1 MFEEESTEDIKY
13 KKSTWFHFDEKT
25 KTEDELLKETAKAKE
40 HFDWISKN
48 SHKPYLVTLRDCE
61 EKELIG
67 ENSGRYTDA
76 VLNQWAIR
84 LLDNIDG
91 TPVEQKTLSKITENV
106 IDNNSYH
113 ACKIMYLID
122 QYRTVGLDSTIQGTT
137 ESKYL
142 FVHPGMSRIHALWFL
157 KAREEKIVVWDNV
170 GHFENKATLRF
181 DEWAEIFNVEGKTNF
196 YTNID
201 GNRMECHMQEDRPSI
216 AGSVE
221 LVRTM
226 FDRKLPVIFGN
237 PDDDVKQYVRTEGST
252 GVAIETKNDYTLKLA
267 DLTEILGLY
276 PVSCERIEKENFNIY
291 KI

>member
-1 MFEEESTEDIKY
+1 MFEEESTEEIKY
-13 KKSTWFHFDEKT
+13 KKSTWFHFHEKT
-25 KTEDELLKETAKAKE
+25 EEEISEEVAKAKE

-67 ENSGRYTDA
+67 EKSGRYTDA
-76 VLNQWAIR
+76 VLNQWATR

-91 TPVEQKTLSKITENV
+91 TPVEQKTLTKITDESE
-106 IDNNSYH
+106 IDNYSYH
-113 ACKIMYLID
+113 TCKIMYLVD
-122 QYRTVGLDSTIQGTT
+122 QYRTVGLDSTIQALT
-137 ESKYL
+137 ENKYI
-142 FVHPGMSRIHALWFL
+142 FVHPGMSRVHALWYL
-157 KAREEKIVVWDNV
+157 KAREEKIVLWDNV
-170 GHFENKATLRF
+170 GHFENKAPLRF
-181 DEWAEIFNVEGKTNF
+181 EEWVDIFTVEGKTNF
-196 YTNID
+196 YSNMD
-201 GNRMECHMQEDRPSI
+201 GKIMECHMQEDRPSI

-221 LVRTM
+221 LIRTM
-226 FDRKLPVIFGN
+226 FDRKLPVIIGN

-276 PVSCERIEKENFNIY
+276 PGSCERIEKENFNIY